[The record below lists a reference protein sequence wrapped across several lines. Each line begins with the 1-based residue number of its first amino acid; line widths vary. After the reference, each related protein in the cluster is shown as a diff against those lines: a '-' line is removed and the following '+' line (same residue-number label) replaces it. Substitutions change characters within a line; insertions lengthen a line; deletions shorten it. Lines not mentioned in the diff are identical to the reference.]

1 VAELVGRDS
10 SVERHSAVGGMR
22 RWRRQCAVDASE
34 RYIGRVAPESVR
46 SSGPKPRESIQAQ
59 VVATSRCCAADGDGT
74 WQEPLGALP
83 GQQLACTHT
92 HTRCDEP
99 GRRSPATTEPEP
111 EGGGPSPRTPVPLSP
126 PVSRFSRFPRH
137 FQTGERGGVANGD
150 GVCPRAPRA
159 QCQWAVRRGP
169 ANWGLRLGICCC
181 CLLG

>member
-83 GQQLACTHT
+83 GQQLACTHM
-92 HTRCDEP
+92 HTRRDEAD
-99 GRRSPATTEPEP
+99 RRTTESEA
-111 EGGGPSPRTPVPLSP
+111 EGGGQSPRTLLRGALPAGHA
-126 PVSRFSRFPRH
+126 VSRFSRSRVKLSE
-137 FQTGERGGVANGD
+137 ERGGAWRTGTACARARRARSASGQCGVAQRTGD
-150 GVCPRAPRA
+150 CD
-159 QCQWAVRRGP
+159 
-169 ANWGLRLGICCC
+169 
-181 CLLG
+181 